1 MEIEFIEII
10 GLVKND
16 SMIDGKALLF
26 NIIDINKNI
35 NFECIMFV
43 HPTLDPFLTIEKH
56 ININNNVLLNTILN
70 KYTLIE
76 LRKL

>member
-26 NIIDINKNI
+26 NIIELIK
-35 NFECIMFV
+35 
-43 HPTLDPFLTIEKH
+43 
-56 ININNNVLLNTILN
+56 ILI
-70 KYTLIE
+70 LSV
-76 LRKL
+76 

>member
-1 MEIEFIEII
+1 
-10 GLVKND
+10 
-16 SMIDGKALLF
+16 
-26 NIIDINKNI
+26 
-35 NFECIMFV
+35 MFV

-56 ININNNVLLNTILN
+56 ININNNVLLNNILN